1 MSSKKMCSQMGGGQP
16 WWLPRGKF
24 EPSTNMEPFY
34 LRSGELFELN
44 IDSFYLNMEPFCV
57 NTDFFY

>member
-1 MSSKKMCSQMGGGQP
+1 MGGGQP
-16 WWLPRGKF
+16 WSLPGGKF

-44 IDSFYLNMEPFCV
+44 IDSFYINMEPFCV